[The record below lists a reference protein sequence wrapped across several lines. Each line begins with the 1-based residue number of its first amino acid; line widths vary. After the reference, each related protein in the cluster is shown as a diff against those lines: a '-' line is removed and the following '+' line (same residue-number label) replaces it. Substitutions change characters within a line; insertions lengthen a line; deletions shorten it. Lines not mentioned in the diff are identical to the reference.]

1 MSDTKYELRYLP
13 LFYQDL
19 EEKLMYIAE
28 NLKNK
33 QAANDLL
40 DAVENAILERLP
52 NAESF
57 EPYYSPKERRYNY
70 YRIYVNNYVVYYVV
84 IDDEGPDKIMEV
96 RRFLYNKQ
104 NREELI

>member
-57 EPYYSPKERRYNY
+57 EPYYSPEERRYNY